1 MQKVIDF
8 FIRKKDFFVFLLLL
22 NISFSLIFN
31 SSFFH
36 KSKVIV
42 FFNGIANMTKEN
54 INNFNSYF
62 ELKKLNTQLVEE
74 NLYLRNMLENAS
86 DNYTLDSLSKA
97 TFKYKNARVISNN
110 LSSLKNQLVL
120 DIGTSNGIDKE
131 MGVISQ
137 NGIVGIITNS
147 SLNYSSVM
155 SVLNLNTKI
164 NAKIKRSSHFGTLEW
179 NGVSTRHLILND
191 IAETADIRVG
201 DSIITGGMSLIFPEG
216 INVGVV
222 SKIINQNKF
231 RDTLNKLKI
240 ENNKVKYSDFTGN
253 YLNIEVRLHTEM
265 STINNVYVIKS
276 LNREEFKTINK

>member
-8 FIRKKDFFVFLLLL
+8 LIRKKDFFVFLLLL

-155 SVLNLNTKI
+155 SVLNLNSKI

-231 RDTLNKLKI
+231 RDTLNKPKI

>member
-8 FIRKKDFFVFLLLL
+8 LIRKKDFFVFFILLI
-22 NISFSLIFN
+22 ISFLLIFN

-54 INNFNSYF
+54 IKNFNSYF

-74 NLYLRNMLENAS
+74 NLSLRNMLENAS
-86 DNYTLDSLSKA
+86 DNYTLDSLTNA
-97 TFKYKNARVISNN
+97 TFQYKNARVISNN

-137 NGIVGIITNS
+137 NGIVGIINNS

-155 SVLNLNTKI
+155 SVLNVNTKI

-191 IAETADIRVG
+191 IAETADIKVG

-216 INVGVV
+216 IDVGVV

-231 RDTLNKLKI
+231 RDTLNKLNIEKNKI
-240 ENNKVKYSDFTGN
+240 KYSDFIGN
-253 YLNIEVRLHTEM
+253 YLNIEVRLHTDM
-265 STINNVYVIKS
+265 SSISNVYVIKS
-276 LNREEFKTINK
+276 LKREEFKTINK

>member
-231 RDTLNKLKI
+231 RDTLNKPKI

-253 YLNIEVRLHTEM
+253 YLNIEVRLHTDM

>member
-74 NLYLRNMLENAS
+74 NLYLINMLENTS

-231 RDTLNKLKI
+231 RDTLNKPKI

>member
-120 DIGTSNGIDKE
+120 DKGTRNGIDKE

-155 SVLNLNTKI
+155 SVLNLNSKI

>member
-8 FIRKKDFFVFLLLL
+8 LIGKKDFFVFLILLI
-22 NISFSLIFN
+22 ISFFLIFN

-42 FFNGIANMTKEN
+42 FFNGIANMSKEN

-62 ELKKLNTQLVEE
+62 ELNKLNTQLVEE
-74 NLYLRNMLENAS
+74 NLYLRNMLENLS
-86 DNYTLDSLSKA
+86 DNYDLDSLTNS
-97 TFKYKNARVISNN
+97 TFKYTNARVISNN

-120 DIGTSNGIDKE
+120 DIGTRNGIVKE

-137 NGIVGIITNS
+137 NGIVGIINNS

-222 SKIINQNKF
+222 SKITNHNKF
-231 RDTLNKLKI
+231 RDTLHKLNI
-240 ENNKVKYSDFTGN
+240 ENDKVKYSDFTGN
-253 YLNIEVRLHTEM
+253 YLNIEVRLHTDM
-265 STINNVYVIKS
+265 SNINNVYVIKS
-276 LNREEFKTINK
+276 LNREEFKMINK

>member
-120 DIGTSNGIDKE
+120 DKGTRNGIDKE

-155 SVLNLNTKI
+155 SVLNLNSKI

-231 RDTLNKLKI
+231 RDTLNKPKI

>member
-74 NLYLRNMLENAS
+74 NLYLINMLENTS

>member
-120 DIGTSNGIDKE
+120 DKGTRNGIDKE

-155 SVLNLNTKI
+155 SVLNLNSKI

-222 SKIINQNKF
+222 SKIISQNKF
-231 RDTLNKLKI
+231 RDTLNKPKI

>member
-8 FIRKKDFFVFLLLL
+8 LIRKKDFFVFLLLL
-22 NISFSLIFN
+22 NISFLLIFN

-120 DIGTSNGIDKE
+120 DKGTRNGIDKE

-155 SVLNLNTKI
+155 SVLNLNSKI

-231 RDTLNKLKI
+231 RDTLNKPKI

>member
-74 NLYLRNMLENAS
+74 NLYLINMLENTS

-231 RDTLNKLKI
+231 RDTLNKPKI

-253 YLNIEVRLHTEM
+253 YLNIEVRLHTDM

>member
-8 FIRKKDFFVFLLLL
+8 LIRKKDFFVFSILLI
-22 NISFSLIFN
+22 ISFLLIFN

-54 INNFNSYF
+54 IKNFNSYF

-74 NLYLRNMLENAS
+74 NLSLRNMLETVV
-86 DNYTLDSLSKA
+86 DNYTSDSLNNA
-97 TFKYKNARVISNN
+97 TFQYKNARVISNN

-137 NGIVGIITNS
+137 NGIVGIINNS

-155 SVLNLNTKI
+155 SVLNVNTKI

-191 IAETADIRVG
+191 ISETADIKVG

-222 SKIINQNKF
+222 SKIINQNKY
-231 RDTLNKLKI
+231 RDTLNNLNIEKNKI
-240 ENNKVKYSDFTGN
+240 KYSDFIGN
-253 YLNIEVRLHTEM
+253 YLNIEVRLHTDM
-265 STINNVYVIKS
+265 SSINNVYVIKS

>member
-1 MQKVIDF
+1 
-8 FIRKKDFFVFLLLL
+8 
-22 NISFSLIFN
+22 
-31 SSFFH
+31 
-36 KSKVIV
+36 
-42 FFNGIANMTKEN
+42 MTKEN

-86 DNYTLDSLSKA
+86 YNYTLDSLSKA

-231 RDTLNKLKI
+231 RDTLNKPII

>member
-253 YLNIEVRLHTEM
+253 YLNIEVRLHTDM
-265 STINNVYVIKS
+265 STINNVYIIKS

>member
-8 FIRKKDFFVFLLLL
+8 LIRKKDFFVFFILLI
-22 NISFSLIFN
+22 ISFLLIFN

-42 FFNGIANMTKEN
+42 FSNGIANMTKEN
-54 INNFNSYF
+54 IKNFNSYF
-62 ELKKLNTQLVEE
+62 ELKKLNTKLVEE
-74 NLYLRNMLENAS
+74 NLSLRNMLENAS
-86 DNYTLDSLSKA
+86 DNYTLDSLTNA
-97 TFKYKNARVISNN
+97 TFQYKNARVISNN

-137 NGIVGIITNS
+137 NGIVGIINNS

-155 SVLNLNTKI
+155 SVLNVNTKI

-191 IAETADIRVG
+191 ISETADIKVG

-222 SKIINQNKF
+222 SKIINQNKY
-231 RDTLNKLKI
+231 RDTLNNLNIEKNKI
-240 ENNKVKYSDFTGN
+240 KYSDFIGN
-253 YLNIEVRLHTEM
+253 YLNIEVRLHTDM
-265 STINNVYVIKS
+265 SSINNVYVIKS

>member
-8 FIRKKDFFVFLLLL
+8 LIRKKDFFVFFILLI
-22 NISFSLIFN
+22 ISFLLIFN

-42 FFNGIANMTKEN
+42 FSNGIANITKEN
-54 INNFNSYF
+54 IKNFNSYF
-62 ELKKLNTQLVEE
+62 ELKKLNTKLVEE
-74 NLYLRNMLENAS
+74 NLSLRNMLENAS
-86 DNYTLDSLSKA
+86 DNYTLDSLTNA
-97 TFKYKNARVISNN
+97 TFQYKNARVISNN

-137 NGIVGIITNS
+137 NGIVGIINNS

-155 SVLNLNTKI
+155 SVLNVNTKI

-191 IAETADIRVG
+191 ISETADIKVG

-222 SKIINQNKF
+222 SKIINQNKY
-231 RDTLNKLKI
+231 RDTLNNLNIEKNKI
-240 ENNKVKYSDFTGN
+240 KYSDFIGN
-253 YLNIEVRLHTEM
+253 YLNIEVRLHTDM
-265 STINNVYVIKS
+265 SSINNVYVIKS
-276 LNREEFKTINK
+276 LNREEFKTISK

>member
-8 FIRKKDFFVFLLLL
+8 LIGKKDFFVFFILLI
-22 NISFSLIFN
+22 ISFLLIFN

-42 FFNGIANMTKEN
+42 FSNGIANMTKEN
-54 INNFNSYF
+54 IKNFNSYF
-62 ELKKLNTQLVEE
+62 ELKKLNTKLVEE
-74 NLYLRNMLENAS
+74 NLSLRNMLENAS
-86 DNYTLDSLSKA
+86 DNYTLDSLTNA
-97 TFKYKNARVISNN
+97 TFQYKNARVISNN

-137 NGIVGIITNS
+137 NGIVGIINNS

-191 IAETADIRVG
+191 IAETADIKVG

-216 INVGVV
+216 IDVGVV

-231 RDTLNKLKI
+231 RDTLHKLNIEKNKI
-240 ENNKVKYSDFTGN
+240 KYSDFIGN
-253 YLNIEVRLHTEM
+253 YLNIEVRLHTDM
-265 STINNVYVIKS
+265 SSINNVYVIKS

>member
-8 FIRKKDFFVFLLLL
+8 LIRKKDFFVFLLLL
-22 NISFSLIFN
+22 NISFLLIFN

-120 DIGTSNGIDKE
+120 NVGTRNGIDKE

-155 SVLNLNTKI
+155 SVLNLNSKI

-231 RDTLNKLKI
+231 RDTLNKPKI

>member
-8 FIRKKDFFVFLLLL
+8 LIRKKDFFVFSILLI
-22 NISFSLIFN
+22 ISFLLIFN

-74 NLYLRNMLENAS
+74 NLSLRNMLETVV
-86 DNYTLDSLSKA
+86 DNYTSDSLNNA
-97 TFKYKNARVISNN
+97 TFQYKNARVISNN

-137 NGIVGIITNS
+137 NGIVGIINNS

-155 SVLNLNTKI
+155 SVLNVNTKI

-191 IAETADIRVG
+191 ISETADIKVG

-222 SKIINQNKF
+222 SKIINQNKY
-231 RDTLNKLKI
+231 RDTLNNLNIEKNKI
-240 ENNKVKYSDFTGN
+240 KYSDFIGN
-253 YLNIEVRLHTEM
+253 YLNIEVRLHTDM
-265 STINNVYVIKS
+265 SSINNVYVIKS

>member
-1 MQKVIDF
+1 
-8 FIRKKDFFVFLLLL
+8 
-22 NISFSLIFN
+22 
-31 SSFFH
+31 
-36 KSKVIV
+36 
-42 FFNGIANMTKEN
+42 
-54 INNFNSYF
+54 
-62 ELKKLNTQLVEE
+62 
-74 NLYLRNMLENAS
+74 MLENAS
-86 DNYTLDSLSKA
+86 DNYTLDSLTNA
-97 TFKYKNARVISNN
+97 TFQYKNARVISNN

-137 NGIVGIITNS
+137 NGIVGIINNS

-155 SVLNLNTKI
+155 SVLNVNTKI

-191 IAETADIRVG
+191 ISETADIKVG

-222 SKIINQNKF
+222 SKIINQNKY
-231 RDTLNKLKI
+231 RDTLNNLNIEKNKI
-240 ENNKVKYSDFTGN
+240 KYSDFIGN
-253 YLNIEVRLHTEM
+253 YLNIEVRLHTDM
-265 STINNVYVIKS
+265 SSINNVYVIKS

>member
-22 NISFSLIFN
+22 NISFLLIFN

>member
-8 FIRKKDFFVFLLLL
+8 LIRKKDFFVFLLLL

-120 DIGTSNGIDKE
+120 DKGTRNGIDKE

-231 RDTLNKLKI
+231 RDTLNKPKI

-253 YLNIEVRLHTEM
+253 YLNIEVRLHTDM
-265 STINNVYVIKS
+265 STINNVYIIKS

>member
-8 FIRKKDFFVFLLLL
+8 IIKKKDFFVFLLLL
-22 NISFSLIFN
+22 NISFLLIFN

-36 KSKVIV
+36 KSKVIG

-120 DIGTSNGIDKE
+120 DKGTRNGIDKE

-231 RDTLNKLKI
+231 RDTLNKPKI